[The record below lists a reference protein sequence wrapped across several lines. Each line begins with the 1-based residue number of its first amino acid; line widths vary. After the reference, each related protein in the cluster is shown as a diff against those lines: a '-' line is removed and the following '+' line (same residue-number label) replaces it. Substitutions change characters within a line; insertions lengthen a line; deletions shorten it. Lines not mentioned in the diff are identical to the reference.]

1 MVGRDEEEGSTSGK
15 IVITGNVVLGMP
27 SGLTSYCR
35 QARPATAPFRHCQT
49 HLRSIAAAVTHVLP
63 DDRSKLAPGRR
74 PTWQMIGAYEDVL
87 ARLIADGTDDL
98 VGDLCIDTAA
108 ECTAVQI
115 RAIPDEGLP
124 PHRVLAG

>member
-1 MVGRDEEEGSTSGK
+1 
-15 IVITGNVVLGMP
+15 
-27 SGLTSYCR
+27 
-35 QARPATAPFRHCQT
+35 
-49 HLRSIAAAVTHVLP
+49 
-63 DDRSKLAPGRR
+63 
-74 PTWQMIGAYEDVL
+74 MIGAYEDVL

-115 RAIPDEGLP
+115 RTIPDEGLP